1 MLIKKTAT
9 SIVSIAA
16 ALVMYGIMKNTCP
29 SREQHMTEVTN
40 VMESILDKIFH
51 EHIKVPEQSRKLA
64 DYLSSEVIPQ
74 AVEKLTN
81 QQVDVTDYGV
91 FSIGN
96 LEDEEG
102 GGHAVTI
109 GLFGHVFTIGEQQ
122 TYDYLNE
129 VFERLNL
136 KTNLQEQE

>member
-16 ALVMYGIMKNTCP
+16 ALVMYGVMKNTCP
-29 SREQHMTEVTN
+29 SREQHMTAVTD
-40 VMESILDKIFH
+40 VMESTFDKIIH
-51 EHIKVPEQSRKLA
+51 EHIRVPEQSRELA
-64 DYLSSEVIPQ
+64 DYLTSEVIPQ
-74 AVEKLTN
+74 AVEKLTC

-91 FSIGN
+91 FSVGN

-109 GLFGHVFTIGEQQ
+109 GLFGKVFTVGEQQ

-129 VFERLNL
+129 LFERLNL
-136 KTNLQEQE
+136 NTSLQKQE